1 MQAPWAQTS
10 DAQRAVAHHQQ
21 LLAQATMSATAAHP
35 VIAQQMHQQTQ
46 QLQQIH
52 QQPVPVHVPL
62 STQPQHPFG
71 LHAAGNPHLLPGQ
84 MQQIQQI
91 QQMRMQQL
99 QQQQYMQQQQQ
110 QYVQMPQPAPRPAV
124 LPAISVPTPAPAAR
138 PVSEEVEMG
147 EEAAGE
153 DDGPSVASSRAR
165 RETAGK
171 PALPWGRRLWAGLHA
186 CR

>member
-10 DAQRAVAHHQQ
+10 DVQRAVAHHQQ

-35 VIAQQMHQQTQ
+35 VIAQQMHQQAQ
-46 QLQQIH
+46 QMQQIH
-52 QQPVPVHVPL
+52 QQPVL
-62 STQPQHPFG
+62 TQPQHPFG
-71 LHAAGNPHLLPGQ
+71 MHAAGNPHLLPGQ

-99 QQQQYMQQQQQ
+99 QQQQQYMQQQF
-110 QYVQMPQPAPRPAV
+110 VQMPQPAPRPAV
-124 LPAISVPTPAPAAR
+124 LPAISVPAPAPAAR
-138 PVSEEVEMG
+138 PVSEEVEVEK
-147 EEAAGE
+147 EEEGE

-171 PALPWGRRLWAGLHA
+171 PALPWGRKLWAGLHA